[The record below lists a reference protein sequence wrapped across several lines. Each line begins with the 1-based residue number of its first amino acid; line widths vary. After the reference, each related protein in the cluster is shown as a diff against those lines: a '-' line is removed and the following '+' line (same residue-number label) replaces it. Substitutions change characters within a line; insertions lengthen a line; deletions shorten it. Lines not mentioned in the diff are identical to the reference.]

1 MLAHAVSYWIRGV
14 DARRIDVE
22 AHVVPKTLPGFAVVG
37 LADRAVQEARQR
49 VLSGM
54 VAASFEFP
62 DDRVIVNLAPAR
74 EPKQGSG
81 FDLAIALAVLAAS
94 GQAQAAAVSRV
105 AAAAELGLDG
115 RLRPVA
121 GTLAIAEAAG
131 RAGLEALLV
140 APENAPEASL
150 AGALPIIPAFDLYEA
165 VQILAGKADPAPVSQ
180 PPAAAEPTEGPDLSE
195 VRGQAAARRVLEI
208 AAAGWHNLLMVGP
221 PGSGKTMLARRLPT
235 IMPPPSPAELLEI
248 TRIHSIAG
256 LIDGTRAAARPF
268 LAPHHSASA
277 AAIVGGASLRP
288 GEVTLAH
295 RGVLFLDELPEF
307 NRAALEALRLPLQD
321 GEVLISR
328 AGGSVRLPARS
339 LVVAAMN
346 PCPCGHLGDPR
357 RDCRCLD
364 QRVAAY
370 RSRVSGPLTDRF
382 DLRVEV
388 PRADAHGAAGEPSE
402 DVAVRVAAARE
413 LLDAGRPQ
421 PDDAAERLLADA
433 VERLALSAR
442 GRERVQRV
450 AGTIAALAGRERAQE
465 QDVAEALAYRLEL
478 VA

>member
-22 AHVVPKTLPGFAVVG
+22 VHVVPKTLPGFAVVG

-94 GQAQAAAVSRV
+94 GQAQAAAVARV

-115 RLRPVA
+115 RLRPVV

-165 VQILAGKADPAPVSQ
+165 VQILAGKADPPPVSEQ
-180 PPAAAEPTEGPDLSE
+180 PAAAAPAEGPNLSE

-256 LIDGTRAAARPF
+256 LIEGTRAVARPF
-268 LAPHHSASA
+268 RAPHHSASA

-307 NRAALEALRLPLQD
+307 NRSALEALRLPLQD

-357 RDCRCLD
+357 RDCRCPD

-382 DLRVEV
+382 DLRIEV

-402 DVAVRVAAARE
+402 DVAPRVAAARE

-421 PDDAAERLLADA
+421 LDGAAERLLADA

-450 AGTIAALAGRERAQE
+450 AGTIAALAARERAQE

>member
-54 VAASFEFP
+54 VAASFAFP

-94 GQAQAAAVSRV
+94 GQAQAAGIARV

-121 GTLAIAEAAG
+121 GTLAMAEAAG
-131 RAGLEALLV
+131 RAGLEALVV
-140 APENAPEASL
+140 APENAAEAVMAESL
-150 AGALPIIPAFDLYEA
+150 PVIPAFDLYEA
-165 VQILAGKADPAPVSQ
+165 VQILAGRADPAPVPA
-180 PPAAAEPTEGPDLSE
+180 PPPSPEAEPGPDLAE

-208 AAAGWHNLLMVGP
+208 AAAGGHNLLMVGP
-221 PGSGKTMLARRLPT
+221 PGSGKTMLARRLPG
-235 IMPPPSPAELLEI
+235 IMPPPTPAERLEI

-256 LIDGTRAAARPF
+256 VLDGSRAVGRPF
-268 LAPHHSASA
+268 SAPHHSASA

-328 AGGSVRLPARS
+328 ATGTVRLPARS

-357 RDCRCLD
+357 RECRCPD
-364 QRVAAY
+364 QRIAAY
-370 RSRVSGPLTDRF
+370 RARVSGPLTDRF

-388 PRADAHGAAGEPSE
+388 PRADAHGAPGEPSAA
-402 DVAVRVAAARE
+402 VARRVAAARE
-413 LLDAGRPQ
+413 LLDCSRPALDT
-421 PDDAAERLLADA
+421 PAERLLADA

-442 GRERVQRV
+442 ARDRVQGV
-450 AGTIAALAGRERAQE
+450 AGTVAALAGREHAVAD
-465 QDVAEALAYRLEL
+465 DVAEALAYRLEL
-478 VA
+478 TR